1 MDQPIERSNINL
13 IDYISNL
20 RTGGCT
26 ALGPAAL
33 TSILLAGNHSLG
45 SNILVCTDG
54 AANVGLG
61 SFNYG

>member
-1 MDQPIERSNINL
+1 M